1 MVLNFNKLESP
12 SPIYALCQG
21 LLKLTLW
28 FWRGRFLNF
37 INVFFLFHYYLPLER
52 GMALHL
58 NKLEFISP
66 IVALCQV
73 EICPKFLDIED
84 FSNLVNAFL
93 LLHNYLPLEK
103 GLAFH

>member
-1 MVLNFNKLESP
+1 MVF
-12 SPIYALCQG
+12 
-21 LLKLTLW
+21 
-28 FWRGRFLNF
+28 
-37 INVFFLFHYYLPLER
+37 
-52 GMALHL
+52 HL

-84 FSNLVNAFL
+84 FSNLVNAFS

-103 GLAFH
+103 GLAFHWTNLNPLHPVMLCAKFGWNCASGFGEHEYVKSLQQGWQQHQELATE